1 MKIVAV
7 FLTFFIASASLAQEK
22 SLEKNGKIKLC
33 QMDQRNHEAIDYV
46 GTRSSGGRAQLE
58 LLLLEGLQ
66 ENDYV
71 LEIGFGALMSA
82 IPIMSFLETGHY
94 AGIDPNQWLMEASLQ
109 IPENRAVVL
118 AKQPVFLC
126 NYDFDGSS
134 LGRTFDYIYAH
145 SIMSHAAHW
154 QLPLFLENCAKV
166 LREGGKVVF
175 SLRLTEMNEY
185 GNEGADRE
193 TQANEWQYPGVS
205 FFHKETVIREASKW
219 FSHVEL
225 KKEFTRLLTENSR
238 GVYHDWFVLTK

>member
-1 MKIVAV
+1 MKIVAF
-7 FLTFFIASASLAQEK
+7 FLTFFVTFASFAQEGT
-22 SLEKNGKIKLC
+22 LEKNGRIKLC
-33 QMDQRNHEAIDYV
+33 QMDERNHEAINYV
-46 GTRSSGGRAQLE
+46 GTRSTGGRAQLE
-58 LLLLEGLQ
+58 LLRLEGLQ

-82 IPIMSFLETGHY
+82 IPIMSFLEIGHY
-94 AGIDPNQWLMEASLQ
+94 AGIDPNKWLMEASLQ

-118 AKQPVFLC
+118 ERQPVFLLRD
-126 NYDFDGSS
+126 DFDGSAF
-134 LGRTFDYIYAH
+134 GRTFDYIYAH

-175 SLRLTEMNEY
+175 SLRLTEVNEY
-185 GNEGADRE
+185 GNEGADQE
-193 TQANEWQYPGVS
+193 THANEWQYPGVS

-225 KKEFTRLLTENSR
+225 KKDFTRRLTEDSR